1 MSEQQVAPEAYQ
13 FKAEIKQLLDILAH
27 SLYKERDIFLREL
40 ISNASDALTRMHF
53 ESLTNRDV
61 LDPDA
66 ELAIHIEVPEVA
78 EGEPKKIIVKDSGIG
93 MTRDEIV
100 QNLGTIAQSGAR
112 EFLKHMDDED
122 FDATDVIGQ
131 FGVGFYSAFM
141 VADEIEVISRSY
153 DPPATAVSWTS
164 DGSDNF
170 TIEDA
175 DKEDRGTEVHLTLK
189 KDAEEFASEWKLKQ
203 IVKKYSDFVRYPIYV
218 GEEQA
223 NQQSSL
229 WRQPPSEVSDEDKKQ
244 FYQQM
249 TMDFEEPL
257 LDIQFSSDAPVHL
270 RSLLFVPAKRE
281 PGILALRKEPG
292 LMLYSHNV
300 LIEEYNNDLLPEWLN
315 FVDGVVD
322 SEDIPL
328 NVSRETVQSTRI
340 MRQLGRTLRK
350 RVLRELGTMAESEPE
365 KYARFWK
372 EYGRTLKEGMATD
385 PSAGEEIQPLLRYL
399 SSKSEGKLTSL
410 DEYIERMA
418 EGQEEIYYVLGDDER
433 TIARSP
439 HLDPFKA
446 RDLEVLYWVDPLDAY
461 LAPMLTE
468 YKEKKLRNIDDA
480 ALELPELEEEAQAE
494 ESAPLLDE
502 KAFNLFVGRCVKTLG
517 DRVVEVRESKVLKN
531 SPVRLVSPHDAPD
544 REYQRLQRFFDENYE
559 VPKKILEIN
568 RNHPL
573 IANLAQLLQSRP
585 DSDLVDT
592 AIEQLYESAL
602 VQEGLHPN
610 PVQMLPRIEQL
621 MLLASAMAN
630 ADAADVGGD
639 MGFDEEE

>member
-1 MSEQQVAPEAYQ
+1 MSEEQVTPEAYR

-40 ISNASDALTRMHF
+40 ISNASDALTRFHF

-66 ELAIHIEVPEVA
+66 ELAIHIDVPEVE
-78 EGEPKKIIVKDSGIG
+78 EGQPKKIVVKDSGIG
-93 MTRDEIV
+93 MTREEVI

-112 EFLKHMDDED
+112 EFLKHIDEED
-122 FDATDVIGQ
+122 FDASEVIGQ

-153 DPPATAVSWTS
+153 DPQATAVSWKS

-170 TIEDA
+170 AVEDA
-175 DKEDRGTEVHLTLK
+175 QKEDRGTEVHLTLK

-223 NQQSSL
+223 NQQTSL
-229 WRQPPSEVSDEDKKQ
+229 WRKSPSEVSEEDTNQ

-257 LDIQFSSDAPVHL
+257 LTIQFASDAPVHL
-270 RSLLFVPAKRE
+270 RSLLFIPAKRE
-281 PGILALRKEPG
+281 PGILSLRKEPG
-292 LMLYSHNV
+292 QMLYSHNV
-300 LIEEYNNDLLPEWLN
+300 LIQEYITDLLPEWLN
-315 FVDGVVD
+315 FVDGVID

-328 NVSRETVQSTRI
+328 NVSRETVQSTRL

-350 RVLRELGTMAESEPE
+350 RILRELATMAEKDSE
-365 KYARFWK
+365 KYARFWH
-372 EYGRTLKEGMATD
+372 EYGRVFKEGMITD
-385 PSAGEEIQPLLRYL
+385 PSAKEDILPFLRYL
-399 SSKSEGKLTSL
+399 SSKSGGELTSF
-410 DEYIERMA
+410 DEYIERMP
-418 EGQEEIYYVLGDDER
+418 ENQEEIYYLLGDDEKSV
-433 TIARSP
+433 ARSP
-439 HLDPFKA
+439 HLDPFKT
-446 RDLEVLYWVDPLDAY
+446 RDLEVFYWVDPLDAY
-461 LAPMLTE
+461 LAPMLSE

-480 ALELPELEEEAQAE
+480 ALELPETADEAQTE
-494 ESAPLLDE
+494 QPAPLLDDKE
-502 KAFNLFVGRCVKTLG
+502 INTFIGRCVKTLG
-517 DRVVEVRESKVLKN
+517 DRVVEVRESKVLKD
-531 SPVRLVSPHDAPD
+531 SPVRLVSPADDAGRD
-544 REYQRLQRFFDENYE
+544 YQRLQRFFDENYE

-568 RNHPL
+568 RRHPL
-573 IANLAQLLQSRP
+573 IVNLTHLLEVQPGSE
-585 DSDLVDT
+585 LVDA

-621 MLLASAMAN
+621 MLLATATAN
-630 ADAADVGGD
+630 INL
-639 MGFDEEE
+639 GFDEEE

>member
-1 MSEQQVAPEAYQ
+1 MSEEQTAPEAYR

-61 LDPDA
+61 VDPDA
-66 ELAIHIEVPEVA
+66 ELAIHIEVPEVE

-93 MTRDEIV
+93 MTRDEIIT
-100 QNLGTIAQSGAR
+100 NLGTIAQSGAR
-112 EFLKHMDDED
+112 EFLKHMDDEE
-122 FDATDVIGQ
+122 FDVSEVIGQ

-153 DPPATAVSWTS
+153 DPEATAVSWTS

-170 TIEDA
+170 RVEDA

-189 KDAEEFASEWKLKQ
+189 KDAEEYASEWKLKQ

-218 GEEQA
+218 GDEQA
-223 NQQSSL
+223 NQQTSL
-229 WRQPPSEVSDEDKKQ
+229 WRQTPSEVSEEDKNQ

-257 LDIQFSSDAPVHL
+257 LNIHFASDAPVHL

-281 PGILALRKEPG
+281 AGILALRKEPG
-292 LMLYSHNV
+292 QMLYSHNV
-300 LIEEYNNDLLPEWLN
+300 LIQEYINDLLPEWLN

-350 RVLRELGTMAESEPE
+350 RILRELATLADKEPQ
-365 KYARFWK
+365 KYAQFWQ
-372 EYGRTLKEGMATD
+372 EYGRSFKEGMATD
-385 PSAGEEIQPLLRYL
+385 PAAAEEILPFLRYV
-399 SSKSEGKLTSL
+399 SSKSNGELISL
-410 DEYIERMA
+410 DEYIERMP
-418 EGQEEIYYVLGDDER
+418 ENQEEIYYVLGDDEKSV
-433 TIARSP
+433 AHSP

-446 RDLEVLYWVDPLDAY
+446 RDLEVLYWIDPLDAY

-468 YKEKKLRNIDDA
+468 YEEKKLRNIDDA
-480 ALELPELEEEAQAE
+480 DLELPELPQEEEAE
-494 ESAPLLDE
+494 ETATVLDD
-502 KAFNLFVGRCVKTLG
+502 KPFNLFIGRCVTTLG
-517 DRVVEVRESKVLKN
+517 ERIVEVRESKVLKD
-531 SPVRLVSPHDAPD
+531 SPVRLVSPADATG
-544 REYQRLQRFFDENYE
+544 REYQRLQRYFDENYE
-559 VPKKILEIN
+559 VPKKILEVN

-573 IANLAQLLQSRP
+573 IVNLAQLLQTHPGSE
-585 DSDLVDT
+585 LVDT

-621 MLLASAMAN
+621 MLLATSNAN
-630 ADAADVGGD
+630 MEVGY
-639 MGFDEEE
+639 DEEE

>member
-1 MSEQQVAPEAYQ
+1 
-13 FKAEIKQLLDILAH
+13 
-27 SLYKERDIFLREL
+27 
-40 ISNASDALTRMHF
+40 
-53 ESLTNRDV
+53 
-61 LDPDA
+61 
-66 ELAIHIEVPEVA
+66 
-78 EGEPKKIIVKDSGIG
+78 
-93 MTRDEIV
+93 
-100 QNLGTIAQSGAR
+100 
-112 EFLKHMDDED
+112 
-122 FDATDVIGQ
+122 
-131 FGVGFYSAFM
+131 M

-153 DPPATAVSWTS
+153 DPQATAVSWTS

-170 TIEDA
+170 SIEDA

-189 KDAEEFASEWKLKQ
+189 KDAEEYASEWKLKQ
-203 IVKKYSDFVRYPIYV
+203 IVKKYSDFVRYPICV
-218 GEEQA
+218 GDEQA
-223 NQQSSL
+223 NQQTSL
-229 WRQPPSEVSDEDKKQ
+229 WRQQPSEVSEEDKKQ

-257 LDIQFSSDAPVHL
+257 LDIHFSSDAPVHL

-300 LIEEYNNDLLPEWLN
+300 LIEEFNNDLLPDWLN

-340 MRQLGRTLRK
+340 MRQLERTLTK
-350 RVLRELGTMAESEPE
+350 RVLRELTALAENDPE
-365 KYARFWK
+365 TYARFWK
-372 EYGRTLKEGMATD
+372 EYGRAFKEGMATD
-385 PSAGEEIQPLLRYL
+385 PAAMEEILPSLRYV
-399 SSKSEGKLTSL
+399 SSKSDGELTSL
-410 DEYIERMA
+410 DAYIERMQDT
-418 EGQEEIYYVLGDDER
+418 QEEIYYVLGDDEKSV
-433 TIARSP
+433 ARSP

-468 YKEKKLRNIDDA
+468 YKEHKLRNIDDA
-480 ALELPELEEEAQAE
+480 GLELPDLPQDEEAQ

-517 DRVVEVRESKVLKN
+517 ERVVEVRESSVLKN
-531 SPVRLVSPHDAPD
+531 SPVRLVSPPDAVG

-559 VPKKILEIN
+559 IPKKILELN
-568 RNHPL
+568 RSHPL
-573 IANLAQLLQSRP
+573 IVNLAQLLQARP
-585 DSDLVDT
+585 DSELVDT

-621 MLLASAMAN
+621 MLLAASAAN
-630 ADAADVGGD
+630 IGGD
-639 MGFDEEE
+639 IGFDEEE